1 MTKKLNLLKEEVKVI
16 KSNADLLVKK
26 KIRSKNRVRFNCCSI
41 LQQLYRQYYIFR
53 ICCGRYYK
61 KKIFRSGWPLSE
73 KYLILLKTFC
83 QLQSREIKSTQI
95 LALLLNIHDTFERL
109 LNSLLVK
116 APSFSKQNN
125 ALYYTI
131 SSPSM
136 KLRYSENVIVYQD
149 VSEYFQSVNLD
160 LLVVFKRDLGFF
172 VKSMNLMLFT
182 KKLLLDYPPFGPKK

>member
-1 MTKKLNLLKEEVKVI
+1 M
-16 KSNADLLVKK
+16 
-26 KIRSKNRVRFNCCSI
+26 
-41 LQQLYRQYYIFR
+41 
-53 ICCGRYYK
+53 
-61 KKIFRSGWPLSE
+61 
-73 KYLILLKTFC
+73 
-83 QLQSREIKSTQI
+83 
-95 LALLLNIHDTFERL
+95 ALLLNIHDTFERL

-131 SSPSM
+131 SSPLE

-182 KKLLLDYPPFGPKK
+182 KKLLLDYPPFGSKNKT